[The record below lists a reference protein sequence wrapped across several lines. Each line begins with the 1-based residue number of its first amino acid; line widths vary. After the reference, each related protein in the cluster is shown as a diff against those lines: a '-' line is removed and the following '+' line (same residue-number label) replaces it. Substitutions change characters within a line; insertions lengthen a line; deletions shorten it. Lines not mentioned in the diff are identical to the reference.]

1 MKQESVPI
9 ELGKYYLYILTAFP
23 QRKSALCRSLE
34 TTTAYR

>member
-9 ELGKYYLYILTAFP
+9 ELGKYLYILTAFP